1 VLAQL
6 IEIVLQYLANWRS
19 SFVQEHGNASASLYL
34 DTQVLIYCDRLLSVS
49 FIFTFYVA
57 VCSTVATLS

>member
-1 VLAQL
+1 
-6 IEIVLQYLANWRS
+6 
-19 SFVQEHGNASASLYL
+19 VQEHGNASASLYL